1 MLFKKDLPF
10 GECKEY
16 MELQLRP
23 LNPST
28 INETTKSIT
37 YNIRVKNRTVNISLI
52 GVGGRMTVDVTDSY
66 FLLRIPKETFNKIDK
81 YKQFVISLA
90 QKLYDEFGIT
100 E

>member
-1 MLFKKDLPF
+1 
-10 GECKEY
+10 
-16 MELQLRP
+16 MEVQLRL

-37 YNIRVKNRTVNISLI
+37 YSIRVKNRTVNISLI
-52 GVGGRMTVDVTDSY
+52 SVGGKMTVDVADSY

>member
-10 GECKEY
+10 VECKEY

-28 INETTKSIT
+28 INETTTSIT
-37 YNIRVKNRTVNISLI
+37 YSIRVKNRTVNVSLI
-52 GVGGRMTVDVTDSY
+52 SVGGKMTVDVTDTY

-81 YKQFVISLA
+81 YRQFVISIA

>member
-10 GECKEY
+10 SECKEY
-16 MELQLRP
+16 MEVQLRL

-28 INETTKSIT
+28 VNETTKSIT
-37 YNIRVKNRTVNISLI
+37 YSIRVKNRTVNISLI
-52 GVGGRMTVDVTDSY
+52 SVGGKVTVDVTDTY
-66 FLLRIPKETFNKIDK
+66 FLLRIPRETFNKIDK
-81 YKQFVISLA
+81 YRQFVISIA